1 MRVSTHHLLKKVF
14 LCALLA
20 IVLPGCILI
29 RTTEHRVKLNDDG
42 SGEALLRLIDI
53 RSDEMTDSLVR
64 RDFDML
70 MVGLEE
76 KGVKEF
82 EKAGRKV
89 STKQFSVHGD
99 TLICEVAYTFETSA
113 AVEGLRQTKDG
124 FYLVVAEG
132 RQIVKT
138 NGKVETWKEGS
149 ERIVWNADARRLLY
163 IIREKTLPAS
173 TSLAGLYLKS
183 YS

>member
-1 MRVSTHHLLKKVF
+1 MRASKNHLLKRVF
-14 LCALLA
+14 LGALLA

-29 RTTEHRVKLNDDG
+29 RTTEHRIKLNDDG

-82 EKAGRKV
+82 ERAGRKV
-89 STKQFSVHGD
+89 KTKQFSVHGD
-99 TLICEVAYTFETSA
+99 TLVCEVSYTFETFA
-113 AVEGLRQTKDG
+113 AVEGLRRTSDG
-124 FYLVVAEG
+124 FYLVAGEG
-132 RQIVKT
+132 REIVKT
-138 NGKVETWKEGS
+138 NGKVGTWKEGS
-149 ERIVWNADARRLLY
+149 ERIVWDADVRRLLY
-163 IIREKTLPAS
+163 IIREKTLPPS

-183 YS
+183 YR